1 MISLPFY
8 EKFKFKKRVV
18 GYREKKNFSFHESSA
33 GLIEISALVAFAHAF
48 AFGIVPAGM

>member
-1 MISLPFY
+1 MKNLNLKKGLLDI
-8 EKFKFKKRVV
+8 EK
-18 GYREKKNFSFHESSA
+18 KKNFSFHESSA